1 MAPTDM
7 TAGPVG
13 PTLRRLAF
21 PMMGAMFAFLLFNL
35 VDAFYVGQLGADEL
49 AAMAF
54 TFPVV
59 FVVMS
64 LSAGLGAGGSAVIAR
79 AAGQKD
85 QERVSRMA
93 THVVLLAVVIVLAV
107 SMLGLAFMDPLF
119 RMLGADGVHLG
130 LIKQY
135 MGIWFAGM
143 IFVVVPMTGNAA
155 LRAVGDTKTPA
166 RIMIVASLTNM
177 VLDPLL
183 IFGIGPFPALGLR
196 GAAIAT
202 VIAFFTTFVAAF
214 FVFRSRGLLHRIQF
228 AKLGQDWKATL
239 HIAMPAAFTMML
251 APIATG
257 ILTRLAA
264 GISIETV
271 AALGVAG
278 RVEGLALLGVSALGA
293 VITPFMGQ
301 NLGAG
306 AHERIQA
313 GRAYANRFAIVWSG
327 AAALLIA
334 AGAPWIARA
343 FSPDPA
349 TQDAIRLLLWAVPIT
364 YAGVGMLQLASNAS
378 NGLGRPR
385 DAVILNL
392 FRIIVAVGACATVGA
407 LLAGQIGLFIGI
419 AVGNIA
425 SGVFSALWSRQAVQA
440 CTMPTAA

>member
-13 PTLRRLAF
+13 PTLRRLAI

-35 VDAFYVGQLGADEL
+35 VDTFFVGQLGADEL

-85 QERVSRMA
+85 HEKVSRMA
-93 THVVLLAVVIVLAV
+93 THVVLLAVVIVLAI
-107 SMLGLAFMDPLF
+107 SMTGLAFMEPLF
-119 RMLGADGVHLG
+119 RTLGADGIHLE
-130 LIKQY
+130 LVQQY

-143 IFVVVPMTGNAA
+143 AFVVVPMTGNAA

-166 RIMIVASLTNM
+166 RIMIVASTTNLI
-177 VLDPLL
+177 LDPLL

-214 FVFRSRGLLHRIQF
+214 FVFRARGLLHRIQF
-228 AKLGQDWKATL
+228 DKIWQDWKATL
-239 HIAMPAAFTMML
+239 HIAVPAAFTMML
-251 APIATG
+251 APLATAV
-257 ILTRLAA
+257 LTRLAA
-264 GISIETV
+264 GISTETV

-278 RVEGLALLGVSALGA
+278 RIEGLALLGVSALGA

-301 NLGAG
+301 NLGAQQ
-306 AHERIQA
+306 HTRIA
-313 GRAYANRFAIVWSG
+313 EGRAYANRFATIWAGVAALVI
-327 AAALLIA
+327 AAA
-334 AGAPWIARA
+334 APWIAQG
-343 FSPDPA
+343 FTDDPTTA
-349 TQDAIRLLLWAVPIT
+349 QAIRLMLWLVPIT
-364 YAGVGMLQLASNAS
+364 YGGVGMLQLASNTS

-385 DAVILNL
+385 DAVVLNV
-392 FRIIVAVGACATVGA
+392 FRIVVAVGLMATLGA
-407 LLAGQIGLFIGI
+407 AIAGQVGLFIGI
-419 AVGNIA
+419 AVGNIS
-425 SGVFSALWSRQAVQA
+425 SGIFAVMWSRRAVA
-440 CTMPTAA
+440 TCA